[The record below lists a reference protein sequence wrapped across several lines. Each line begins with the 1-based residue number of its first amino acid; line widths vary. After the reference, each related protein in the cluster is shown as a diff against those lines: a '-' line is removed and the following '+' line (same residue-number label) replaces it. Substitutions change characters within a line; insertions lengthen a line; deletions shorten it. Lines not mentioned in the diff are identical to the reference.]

1 LTVDGKLR
9 CRQVSL
15 ILTNGAGKEK
25 RVLRSVDAVFAPGAV
40 SVVSGANG
48 AGKSTLLHLLG
59 GLLRPTSGE
68 VLWEHRAVSRW
79 TAHHRDR
86 WRRRVGIAFQKVY
99 LMEDLT
105 ALENVMVPLIPRG
118 IPVRDLRRRCLEAL
132 DRAGAADLAP
142 EPVRA
147 LSGGQRQRICI
158 ARAVVGDPE
167 LLLADEPA
175 AHQDPEGER
184 RIKSLLLETAGR
196 GATVIVAQPSGGRL
210 FSDDPKPCCFFLEQG
225 ILRASP

>member
-1 LTVDGKLR
+1 MNGKLR

-15 ILTNGAGKEK
+15 VFTNGAGQEK
-25 RVLRSVDAVFAPGAV
+25 TVLRSVDAVFAAGAV
-40 SVVSGANG
+40 SVVSGANA

-59 GLLRPTSGE
+59 GILRPTSGE
-68 VLWEHRAVSRW
+68 VIWDGQPVSRW

-118 IPVRDLRRRCLEAL
+118 IPVREMKRRCMGALEQS
-132 DRAGAADLAP
+132 GAADLAP
-142 EPVRA
+142 EPVRS

-167 LLLADEPA
+167 VLLADEPA
-175 AHQDPEGER
+175 AHQDPEGAR
-184 RIKSLLLETAGR
+184 QIKSLLLDAAGR
-196 GATVIVAQPSGGRL
+196 GATVIVAAPSGDRL
-210 FSDDPKPCCFFLEQG
+210 FSGDEQTRRLALEHG
-225 ILRASP
+225 ALRTSP

>member
-1 LTVDGKLR
+1 LVLA
-9 CRQVSL
+9 
-15 ILTNGAGKEK
+15 NGPEK
-25 RVLRSVDAVFAPGAV
+25 KKPVLQSVDAVFAAGAV

-48 AGKSTLLHLLG
+48 AGKTTLLHLLG

-68 VLWEHRAVSRW
+68 VLWEGRPISRW

-118 IPVRDLRRRCLEAL
+118 IPVRDLKKKCLLAL
-132 DRAGAADLAP
+132 DRVGAADLAP

-147 LSGGQRQRICI
+147 LSGGQRQRVCV

-175 AHQDPEGER
+175 AHQDPDGVR
-184 RIKSLLLETAGR
+184 RIKSLLLAAAGR
-196 GATVIVAQPSGGRL
+196 GATVIVAAPSGDRL
-210 FSDDPKPCCFFLEQG
+210 FPEDGQTRLIGLDRG
-225 ILRASP
+225 ALRALP